1 MSGMMKRTRRDQNDI
16 ELTEPFQCPGAWSA
30 PSSVRAWLALTA
42 MTIYLVTLGGAFLH
56 VGDADSWGRAKELL
70 QMVVPVETLLLG
82 GVVGYYYGSRAH

>member
-1 MSGMMKRTRRDQNDI
+1 
-16 ELTEPFQCPGAWSA
+16 
-30 PSSVRAWLALTA
+30 LTA
-42 MTIYLVTLGGAFLH
+42 MAIYLMTLSGAFLH